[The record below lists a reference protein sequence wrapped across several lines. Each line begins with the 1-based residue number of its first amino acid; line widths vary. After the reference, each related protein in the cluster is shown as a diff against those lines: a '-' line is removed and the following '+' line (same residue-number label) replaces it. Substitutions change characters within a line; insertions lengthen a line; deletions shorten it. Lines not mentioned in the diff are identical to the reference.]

1 VKYLLDTSIVSEP
14 NKTRANGAR
23 LERLMRHGG
32 VSAICAPVWSE
43 VLFGCERMPRGK
55 RRSEI
60 EDYLTRVVR
69 LLYPILPY
77 DEAAASWH
85 ASERVRLERRGKT
98 PPFVDGQIAAIAAVR
113 DLTLVTAN
121 VEDFEAFDV
130 RVERW

>member
-1 VKYLLDTSIVSEP
+1 
-14 NKTRANGAR
+14 
-23 LERLMRHGG
+23 
-32 VSAICAPVWSE
+32 
-43 VLFGCERMPRGK
+43 MPRGK